1 MSLNFLVRGKV
12 DQLPQPQPDAEPKQP
27 QALAPPSTTGPVPA
41 PASSRVM
48 PRGRIGDSSSAP
60 PFHAGETKMTDDL
73 QAIANLIGQLS
84 DDPPEPTPIKAPA
97 AVAAAVAEAPRKTAD
112 DTSARED
119 SLFDEYQATLARLE
133 ASKSSGEGLLSQIE
147 AFSNTLER
155 QVTELSMARASMNK
169 LATDNSRLVNE
180 NDRLR
185 AMLRSLLEAIDAD
198 ARRSSESIA
207 AAERRLRDL
216 SRQPQGGE
224 RDRQKQGP
232 VRGLVAEG

>member
-1 MSLNFLVRGKV
+1 
-12 DQLPQPQPDAEPKQP
+12 
-27 QALAPPSTTGPVPA
+27 
-41 PASSRVM
+41 
-48 PRGRIGDSSSAP
+48 
-60 PFHAGETKMTDDL
+60 MTDDL

-84 DDPPEPTPIKAPA
+84 DDPPEPTPIKAPV
-97 AVAAAVAEAPRKTAD
+97 AVAAEAPRKPAD

-147 AFSNTLER
+147 TFSGTLER
-155 QVTELSMARASMNK
+155 QVAELSMARASMSK
-169 LATDNSRLVNE
+169 LATDNSKLVNE

-224 RDRQKQGP
+224 RDRQKLGP
-232 VRGLVAEG
+232 ARGLVAEG

>member
-12 DQLPQPQPDAEPKQP
+12 DQLPQSQTDTEHK
-27 QALAPPSTTGPVPA
+27 ALPAIAAPP
-41 PASSRVM
+41 
-48 PRGRIGDSSSAP
+48 AP
-60 PFHAGETKMTDDL
+60 PRAGQRDRGQAAGGEQKMTDDL

-84 DDPPEPTPIKAPA
+84 DDPPVPPAHRASTVIEPE
-97 AVAAAVAEAPRKTAD
+97 AEAPVKLAPEKFAPEKFAVE
-112 DTSARED
+112 SGARED

-133 ASKSSGEGLLSQIE
+133 ASKNSGEGLLAQIE
-147 AFSNTLER
+147 TFSTTLER
-155 QVTELSMARASMNK
+155 QAAELSMTRVSMSK

-198 ARRSSESIA
+198 ARRNNESIA

-216 SRQPQGGE
+216 SRQPGE
-224 RDRQKQGP
+224 RDRQKQGST
-232 VRGLVAEG
+232 RGLVAEG

>member
-12 DQLPQPQPDAEPKQP
+12 DQLPQPQSDAEPKQL
-27 QALAPPSTTGPVPA
+27 QALAAPATNGPVQA
-41 PASSRVM
+41 PASPRVV
-48 PRGRIGDSSSAP
+48 PRGRVADSSSAP

-97 AVAAAVAEAPRKTAD
+97 AVAAEVPRKPAD

-147 AFSNTLER
+147 AFSSTLER
-155 QVTELSMARASMNK
+155 QVAELSMARASMNK

-198 ARRSSESIA
+198 ARRSSDSIA

-232 VRGLVAEG
+232 ARGLVAEG

>member
-12 DQLPQPQPDAEPKQP
+12 DQLPQPQADAEPKQL

-41 PASSRVM
+41 PASSRVV
-48 PRGRIGDSSSAP
+48 PRGRIGDPGGAP
-60 PFHAGETKMTDDL
+60 SFHAGETQMTDDL

-84 DDPPEPTPIKAPA
+84 DDPPEPMPTKAP
-97 AVAAAVAEAPRKTAD
+97 AAAVAEAPRKAAD
-112 DTSARED
+112 DTIARED

-147 AFSNTLER
+147 AFSSTLER
-155 QVTELSMARASMNK
+155 QVVELSMARASMSK
-169 LATDNSRLVNE
+169 LATDNSKLVNE

-198 ARRSSESIA
+198 ARRLHSPPGFLRPSGSKRSTMFA
-207 AAERRLRDL
+207 ACRSA
-216 SRQPQGGE
+216 
-224 RDRQKQGP
+224 
-232 VRGLVAEG
+232 

>member
-12 DQLPQPQPDAEPKQP
+12 DQLPQPQTDAEHK
-27 QALAPPSTTGPVPA
+27 ALPAIAAPP
-41 PASSRVM
+41 
-48 PRGRIGDSSSAP
+48 AP
-60 PFHAGETKMTDDL
+60 PKAGQRDRGLAAGGEQKMTDDL

-84 DDPPEPTPIKAPA
+84 DDPPEPRALAVVKPEAEVPEKHAPEKFASEKFA
-97 AVAAAVAEAPRKTAD
+97 AES
-112 DTSARED
+112 SARED

-133 ASKSSGEGLLSQIE
+133 ASKASGEGLLAHIE
-147 AFSNTLER
+147 TFSTTLER
-155 QVTELSMARASMNK
+155 QAAELSMARVSMSK

-198 ARRSSESIA
+198 ARRNNESIA

-216 SRQPQGGE
+216 SRQPGE
-224 RDRQKQGP
+224 REQRQKQGP
-232 VRGLVAEG
+232 GRGLVAEG

>member
-12 DQLPQPQPDAEPKQP
+12 DQLPQPQADTEHK
-27 QALAPPSTTGPVPA
+27 ALPAIAAPVAPPKAGQ
-41 PASSRVM
+41 RD
-48 PRGRIGDSSSAP
+48 RGQA
-60 PFHAGETKMTDDL
+60 AGGESKMTNDL

-84 DDPPEPTPIKAPA
+84 DDPPEPPAPRTL
-97 AVAAAVAEAPRKTAD
+97 AVIEAEAEAPEKFAVEGNT
-112 DTSARED
+112 RED

-133 ASKSSGEGLLSQIE
+133 ASKTSGEGLLAHIE
-147 AFSNTLER
+147 TFSTTLER
-155 QVTELSMARASMNK
+155 QTAELSMARVSMSK

-198 ARRSSESIA
+198 ARRNNESIA

-216 SRQPQGGE
+216 SRQPGE

-232 VRGLVAEG
+232 ARGLVAEG